1 VNTNQQITQLSE
13 ANYEL
18 LVEALHILRELVA
31 AAENDVFTD
40 SPERASS
47 VSEAE
52 EAIRQAHQ
60 VFQTLEQTAWQILQ
74 EAEEAF
80 YAISRARA
88 HAANGNWPTPRSIA
102 DYMLWIQD
110 EWEVQNHLVAENDPV
125 CDPVYA
131 NALLNLVGELH
142 GLGFKPSPVP
152 WQLAMENTQLEM
164 A

>member
-1 VNTNQQITQLSE
+1 MNKNQSTQLSE
-13 ANYEL
+13 ANCEL

-40 SPERASS
+40 APERASS
-47 VSEAE
+47 VSEVE
-52 EAIRQAHQ
+52 DAIRQAHQ
-60 VFQTLEQTAWQILQ
+60 VFQWLEQAAWQILQ

-80 YAISRARA
+80 QALSRARA
-88 HAANGNWPTPRSIA
+88 HAANGDWPAPQSIT

-110 EWEVQNHLVAENDPV
+110 EWEIQNHLVAENDPV

-131 NALLNLVGELH
+131 NALLSLVGELQ

-152 WQLAMENTQLEM
+152 WQLAMEDVQVEM

>member
-1 VNTNQQITQLSE
+1 VNTNQTIQLSE
-13 ANYEL
+13 ANCEL

-40 SPERASS
+40 APERASS

-60 VFQTLEQTAWQILQ
+60 VFQWLEHTAWQILG

-80 YAISRARA
+80 QAIGRARA
-88 HAANGNWPTPRSIA
+88 HAANGDWPAPRSIA
-102 DYMLWIQD
+102 DYMMWIQD
-110 EWEVQNHLVAENDPV
+110 EWEIQNRLVAENDPV

-131 NALLNLVGELH
+131 NALLSLVHELH
-142 GLGFKPSPVP
+142 ALGFKPSPAP
-152 WQLAMENTQLEM
+152 WQLAIEEAHLEL

>member
-1 VNTNQQITQLSE
+1 MNKNQSTQLSE
-13 ANYEL
+13 ANCEL

-40 SPERASS
+40 APERASS

-52 EAIRQAHQ
+52 DAIRQAHQ
-60 VFQTLEQTAWQILQ
+60 IFQWLEQAAWQILQ

-80 YAISRARA
+80 QALSRARA
-88 HAANGNWPTPRSIA
+88 HAANGDWPAPQSIT

-110 EWEVQNHLVAENDPV
+110 EWEIQNHLVAENDPV

-131 NALLNLVGELH
+131 NALLSLVGELQ

-152 WQLAMENTQLEM
+152 WQLAMEDVQVEM

>member
-1 VNTNQQITQLSE
+1 MNTNQTTQLSE
-13 ANYEL
+13 ANCEL

-40 SPERASS
+40 APERALS

-52 EAIRQAHQ
+52 ESIRQAHQ
-60 VFQTLEQTAWQILQ
+60 VFQWLEQAAWQILQ
-74 EAEEAF
+74 EAEDAF
-80 YAISRARA
+80 QAKSRARA
-88 HAANGNWPTPRSIA
+88 HAANGDWPAPQSIA

-110 EWEVQNHLVAENDPV
+110 EWEIQNRLVTENDPV

-131 NALLNLVGELH
+131 SALLNLVGELH
-142 GLGFKPSPVP
+142 ALGFKPSPAP
-152 WQLAMENTQLEM
+152 WQLAMEDTQLEL

>member
-1 VNTNQQITQLSE
+1 MNKNQSTQLSE
-13 ANYEL
+13 ANCEL
-18 LVEALHILRELVA
+18 PVEALHILRELVA

-40 SPERASS
+40 APERASS

-52 EAIRQAHQ
+52 DAIRQAHQ
-60 VFQTLEQTAWQILQ
+60 IFQWLEQAAWQILQ

-80 YAISRARA
+80 QALSRARA
-88 HAANGNWPTPRSIA
+88 HAANGDWPAPQSIT

-110 EWEVQNHLVAENDPV
+110 EWEIQNHLVAENDPV

-131 NALLNLVGELH
+131 NALLNLAHELH
-142 GLGFKPSPVP
+142 ALGFKPSPVP
-152 WQLAMENTQLEM
+152 WQLAMEDVQVEM

>member
-1 VNTNQQITQLSE
+1 MNKNQSTQLSE
-13 ANYEL
+13 ANCEL

-40 SPERASS
+40 APERASS

-52 EAIRQAHQ
+52 DAIRQAHQ
-60 VFQTLEQTAWQILQ
+60 IFQWLEQAAWQILQ

-80 YAISRARA
+80 QALSRARA
-88 HAANGNWPTPRSIA
+88 HAANGDWPAPQSIT

-110 EWEVQNHLVAENDPV
+110 EWEIQNHLVAENDPV
-125 CDPVYA
+125 SDLVYA
-131 NALLNLVGELH
+131 NALLSLVGELQ

-152 WQLAMENTQLEM
+152 WQLAMEDVQVEM